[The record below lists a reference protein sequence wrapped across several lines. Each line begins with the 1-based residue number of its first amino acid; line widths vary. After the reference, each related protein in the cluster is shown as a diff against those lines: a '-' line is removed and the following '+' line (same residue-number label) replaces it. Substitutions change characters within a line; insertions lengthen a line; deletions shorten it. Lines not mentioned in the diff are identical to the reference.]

1 MSINDNHSSHGQKS
15 ERTPHFYFASK
26 KVNKNS
32 NLFIVHSYI
41 EIHWIRQNPEF
52 VQFYKSPSS
61 TKLEVNIWYDHLYIS
76 CLFVFFLSRYVCLE
90 PLLCWEMTPLPVKSS
105 AWKIKIWK
113 YMFSLIPSI
122 LTRPPTSQAERQA
135 QTMTEPLPCKRRS
148 PLSLC
153 PYLSLF
159 FLFPLS
165 LWKAFSYFLS
175 LENYWSRSL

>member
-1 MSINDNHSSHGQKS
+1 MLISYCILHRN
-15 ERTPHFYFASK
+15 TL
-26 KVNKNS
+26 NKAKPRVCPILQVS
-32 NLFIVHSYI
+32 
-41 EIHWIRQNPEF
+41 
-52 VQFYKSPSS
+52 QFYQAWSKYLVRPP
-61 TKLEVNIWYDHLYIS
+61 LYFM
-76 CLFVFFLSRYVCLE
+76 FVRFFLSRYVCLE